1 MSSLAARSR
10 ASGSLTCLACTL
22 IVLSGCAT
30 WTVPIDTG
38 DTPLRSRA
46 VTEAK
51 PGVRVSAAVLGPEDC
66 VRMLGRDVTAD
77 GVQPVWIEVTN
88 DTESVLW
95 LLRSGA
101 DPDYFSPLEVAWSA
115 HGSAVAPNQCA
126 DRRALQPACVP
137 QSDSGA
143 WHEQRNPVYQP
154 PARNKAAYC
163 RSAWQQ
169 DDDSLHAVSAGAR
182 RHGGRQGGGSSI
194 PRHGNRQLR
203 GSRCAAPCARR
214 FALLRNDDRRP
225 RRRADQCRADRTSR

>member
-10 ASGSLTCLACTL
+10 PRGSLTCLACTL

-30 WTVPIDTG
+30 WTAPIDSG
-38 DTPLRSRA
+38 DTPLRTRA

-88 DTESVLW
+88 DTESCALAAAVRRGSR
-95 LLRSGA
+95 LLLATRGGLVGA
-101 DPDYFSPLEVAWSA
+101 R
-115 HGSAVAPNQCA
+115 HAVAGNQRA
-126 DRRALQPACVP
+126 DRRALQPARVP
-137 QSDSGA
+137 QSDPGA

-154 PARNKAAYC
+154 PARNKAAYG
-163 RSAWQQ
+163 RPAWQQ

-182 RHGGRQGGGSSI
+182 RHRGRQRGGSSI
-194 PRHGNRQLR
+194 PSERNLQLR

-214 FALLRNDDRRP
+214 PSLLRSDG
-225 RRRADQCRADRTSR
+225 